1 VYTEGGS
8 APSLVVWSEG
18 TDRSL
23 PPGPSYVIGR
33 DPESD
38 IVITDARVSWRH
50 AVLRLED
57 GRWVLTDDGST
68 NGTYAGDQRVDRIEI
83 TGECQ
88 VRLGHPADGRSSAA
102 PSVGATRAR
111 QAGHPP
117 AWISAR

>member
-8 APSLVVWSEG
+8 APPLVVWSEG

-23 PPGPSYVIGR
+23 PPGPSYVVGR

-83 TGECQ
+83 TGNA
-88 VRLGHPADGRSSAA
+88 RSGSAIPATGRSSAA